1 MVRAVLLEG
10 MTNREAA
17 EKFAVPYGN
26 VSAWV
31 NKARKKQ
38 TEFSRFAE
46 EVEAEQTAAPATSPQ
61 NKVKKTTNHGP
72 SKMSQDSSPT
82 RQPLYERVMQE
93 AKEGVSGLD
102 EFMTDFAGIDIFSED
117 ELNML
122 DRIQE
127 RAAGYLYG
135 LETGIELMKEEA
147 RSNARDGY

>member
-1 MVRAVLLEG
+1 M
-10 MTNREAA
+10 
-17 EKFAVPYGN
+17 
-26 VSAWV
+26 
-31 NKARKKQ
+31 
-38 TEFSRFAE
+38 
-46 EVEAEQTAAPATSPQ
+46 
-61 NKVKKTTNHGP
+61 GP
-72 SKMSQDSSPT
+72 LKCHRTPPPPT
-82 RQPLYERVMQE
+82 RRKPLYERAMQE

-147 RSNARDGY
+147 RSNARDS

>member
-1 MVRAVLLEG
+1 MANTDFSMEQ
-10 MTNREAA
+10 
-17 EKFAVPYGN
+17 
-26 VSAWV
+26 VSD
-31 NKARKKQ
+31 Q
-38 TEFSRFAE
+38 
-46 EVEAEQTAAPATSPQ
+46 TSPA
-61 NKVKKTTNHGP
+61 P
-72 SKMSQDSSPT
+72 SHAERK
-82 RQPLYERVMQE
+82 PLYERAMQE

-147 RSNARDGY
+147 RSNARDS